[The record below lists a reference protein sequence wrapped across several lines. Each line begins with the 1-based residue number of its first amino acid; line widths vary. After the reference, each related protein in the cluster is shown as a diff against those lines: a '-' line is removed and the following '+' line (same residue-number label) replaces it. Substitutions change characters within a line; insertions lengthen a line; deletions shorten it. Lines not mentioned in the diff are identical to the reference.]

1 MDDHNTNEIIHL
13 KNQNRAAIS
22 EKANGVKSQKHSIMR
37 SLTRLVVG
45 GILTGSGGLA
55 RRLQSWEDRVAAAQD
70 SESSPLSG
78 QNTSETSLAPAPY
91 VGADVNYSV
100 APGELDPERTEEDN
114 PSNLARDAVIGLIFE
129 TQDRIGQSMRTA
141 GRLVRMADR
150 LTAPVLGPV
159 KDSRLLSPVR
169 ARIDRLVRRG
179 EQEVQKWVEVGR
191 RENVHSRDLAD
202 IALYETVDFWIDYF
216 AESPE
221 VVDLVTSQSI
231 SFAEEVVE
239 EVRERTVSADNFLE
253 SLVRTVF
260 RRPSRSELPPP
271 PIEVQ
276 KEAVRTSK
284 QLRRL

>member
-1 MDDHNTNEIIHL
+1 MDDHNSNEIIRMD
-13 KNQNRAAIS
+13 NQNAAAIS
-22 EKANGVKSQKHSIMR
+22 EKENGVKSHKPSIMR

-55 RRLQSWEDRVAAAQD
+55 KRLQSWEDRVTAAQD
-70 SESSPLSG
+70 VESPPLSG
-78 QNTSETSLAPAPY
+78 QNTAETSRVPAPY
-91 VGADVNYSV
+91 IENV
-100 APGELDPERTEEDN
+100 APGDLDAERTEEDN

-129 TQDRIGQSMRTA
+129 TQDRIGQGMRTA
-141 GRLVRMADR
+141 GRVIRKADR
-150 LTAPVLGPV
+150 LAAPVLRPV
-159 KDSRLLSPVR
+159 QDSRLLSPVR
-169 ARIDRLVRRG
+169 ARLDRLVRRG
-179 EQEVQKWVEVGR
+179 EQEVKKWVEVGR
-191 RENVHSRDLAD
+191 RENAHSRDLAD

-260 RRPSRSELPPP
+260 RRPARAELPPP

-284 QLRRL
+284 QARRP